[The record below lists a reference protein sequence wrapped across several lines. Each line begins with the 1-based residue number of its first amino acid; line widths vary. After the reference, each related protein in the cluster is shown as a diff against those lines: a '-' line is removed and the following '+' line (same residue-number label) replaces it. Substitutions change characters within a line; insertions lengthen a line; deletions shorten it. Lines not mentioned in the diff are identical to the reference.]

1 MRLIAQTFAMKT
13 ILNEIEIEA
22 NLQKPIYLNLLKLI
36 FAILVLLSCAT
47 GCTKVQ
53 PWQKGNLARSHMAFD
68 PNPPQ
73 AQFQQ
78 HVYQSKEGSSGGYGV
93 GGGGCGCN

>member
-1 MRLIAQTFAMKT
+1 MKT
-13 ILNEIEIEA
+13 TVFKTSGGLSMD
-22 NLQKPIYLNLLKLI
+22 KPSYSTLLKL
-36 FAILVLLSCAT
+36 ALALVLLLSCAA

-73 AQFQQ
+73 TQFQQ

>member
-1 MRLIAQTFAMKT
+1 LAITKNFFPVNGEASMKRS
-13 ILNEIEIEA
+13 A
-22 NLQKPIYLNLLKLI
+22 YLI
-36 FAILVLLSCAT
+36 FAKLFISITVLLLCSV

-73 AQFQQ
+73 TQFEQ
-78 HVYQSKEGSSGGYGV
+78 HVYQSKEGTSGGYGV